1 MSAVPLTAVTLEAVQ
16 RQVLQLQHWALIA
29 SGGVAA
35 PQEVEGVVVVEA
47 GGAWAARKGAA
58 AAGVALIARTLF
70 QVLVGDHLHALFS
83 RVAALQALVPA
94 SLTAQV

>member
-1 MSAVPLTAVTLEAVQ
+1 MHLPALIAGLTLGPLPLT
-16 RQVLQLQHWALIA
+16 WALIA

-58 AAGVALIARTLF
+58 AAGVALIARTLCGG
-70 QVLVGDHLHALFS
+70 QRREVRLLMRG
-83 RVAALQALVPA
+83 
-94 SLTAQV
+94 